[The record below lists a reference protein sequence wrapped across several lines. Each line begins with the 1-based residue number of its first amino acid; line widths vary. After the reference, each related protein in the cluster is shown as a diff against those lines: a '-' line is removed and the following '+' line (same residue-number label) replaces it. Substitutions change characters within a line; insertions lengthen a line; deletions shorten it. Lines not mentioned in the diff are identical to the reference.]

1 MRRPARP
8 GALHHVSCDPTR
20 QKESSVSDSPVS
32 SEASPHEGRGGLT
45 GLARVCA
52 RRPWRVIGA
61 WIAAI
66 VIIIAITASA
76 GGTLVDEFTIPN
88 SDTQRAIDL
97 LEERFPARSGEAAQ
111 VVFVSSSGRLDEGEQ
126 QAAVNAALA
135 AALTVDD
142 VEAVGDPFEGLDG
155 GLSEDG
161 TIAFADAQFNELS
174 FEVEVAS
181 VEELEEGVRAALEG
195 SNVTAEFT
203 GPVVLNSEGPE
214 TGASELLGVI
224 AAAIILLIV
233 FGSFVAMG
241 LPIIMAIVSVGLGLS
256 LITIAAA
263 FSNFNTITPVLATML
278 GLAVGIDY
286 SLFIVTRFREALNA
300 GLSGPDAAATATATA
315 GRAVVFAGVTVAIS
329 ITALAVV
336 GLDFITKLGLAA
348 SMTVIVA
355 VAAAITLLPAILS
368 LLGHRIGKG
377 RLPFTKP
384 RDESPEARE
393 QRMVA
398 RWGRFVTNHAWIM
411 GGLALLVLVVF
422 IVPLAWV
429 QLGSSD
435 AGSNPE
441 GTTSREAYDLLATGF
456 GSGFN
461 GPFLI
466 AVDQAESPGAADAL
480 TAALRETPGLA
491 SVADP
496 ALNDAGDTAVVIAF
510 PETSPQ
516 SEATS
521 DLVST
526 LRDDVVPEALEGTSA
541 VAYVG
546 GQTAAFDDI
555 ASKINDRFPLFLL
568 IVLGIT
574 FLVLTMAF
582 RSIVI
587 AIKASI
593 ATLLSALAAFGL
605 LVVVFQFGWGI
616 EAVGLD
622 RTGPIESFLPI
633 IVFAIL
639 FGLSMDYEVFLVSR
653 IREQYVR
660 GDTPREAI
668 RHGISAI
675 GRVVVAAATIMAVV
689 FLSFMLGDDRAIK
702 EFGFGLG
709 VAILID
715 AFIVRLTLVPAV
727 MHILN
732 NTAWYIPRWVD
743 RLMPGVTIESD
754 ATHVY
759 AKKPGTAAADEPQ

>member
-1 MRRPARP
+1 M
-8 GALHHVSCDPTR
+8 
-20 QKESSVSDSPVS
+20 SDSPIAP
-32 SEASPHEGRGGLT
+32 EIQPTGGRGGLT
-45 GLARVCA
+45 GLARACA
-52 RRPWRVIGA
+52 RHPWRAIGSWLVA
-61 WIAAI
+61 V
-66 VIIIAITASA
+66 VIIIFVTATA

-97 LEERFPARSGEAAQ
+97 LGERFPARSGEAAQ
-111 VVFVSSSGRLDEGEQ
+111 VVFVSSDGRLDEGEQ
-126 QAAVNAALA
+126 RAAVDAALA
-135 AALTVDD
+135 AALAVED
-142 VEAVGDPFEGLDG
+142 VEDVGDPFAGLDG
-155 GLSEDG
+155 DLSEDG

-174 FEVEVAS
+174 FEVDVAS
-181 VEELEEGVRAALEG
+181 VEELEDGVREALEG
-195 SNVTAEFT
+195 SNVQAEFT
-203 GPVVLNSEGPE
+203 GPVVLNSEAPA
-214 TGASELLGVI
+214 TGTSELLGVI
-224 AAAIILLIV
+224 AAAIILLFV
-233 FGSFVAMG
+233 FGSLVAMG
-241 LPIIMAIVSVGLGLS
+241 LPIIMAVVSVGIGLS

-263 FSNFNTITPVLATML
+263 FTNFNTITPIIATML

-286 SLFIVTRFREALNA
+286 SLFIVTRFREALSA
-300 GLSGPDAAATATATA
+300 GLDGPDAAATATATA
-315 GRAVVFAGVTVAIS
+315 GRAVVFAGLTVAIS
-329 ITALAVV
+329 ITALAIV

-368 LLGHRIGKG
+368 LLGPRIGKG
-377 RLPFTKP
+377 RVPLMKP
-384 RDESPEARE
+384 RDDSPQARE
-393 QRMVA
+393 KKLVA
-398 RWGRFVTNHAWIM
+398 RWGRFVTNHSWLM
-411 GGLALLVLVVF
+411 GGLALVLLIVF
-422 IVPLAWV
+422 IIPLAWL

-435 AGSNPE
+435 AGTNPE
-441 GTTSREAYDLLATGF
+441 GTTSREAYDLLAEGF

-466 AVDQAESPGAADAL
+466 AVDQVDSPGAADQL
-480 TAALRETPGLA
+480 TAVLRDTPGLA

-516 SEATS
+516 SKETS
-521 DLVST
+521 ELVET
-526 LRDDVVPEALEGTSA
+526 LRADVVPDALAGTGA

-555 ASKINDRFPLFLL
+555 ASQINERFPFFLL
-568 IVLGIT
+568 VVLGIT

-587 AIKASI
+587 ATKASI

-653 IREQYVR
+653 IREEFVG
-660 GDTPREAI
+660 GDTPRAAI

-689 FLSFMLGDDRAIK
+689 FLSFMLGDDRIIK

-727 MHILN
+727 MHILDH
-732 NTAWYIPRWVD
+732 TAWYIPRWVD
-743 RLMPGVTIESD
+743 RLLPDITIEPKTSRV
-754 ATHVY
+754 HVQE
-759 AKKPGTAAADEPQ
+759 PPPAADAPVSANQAADVRR